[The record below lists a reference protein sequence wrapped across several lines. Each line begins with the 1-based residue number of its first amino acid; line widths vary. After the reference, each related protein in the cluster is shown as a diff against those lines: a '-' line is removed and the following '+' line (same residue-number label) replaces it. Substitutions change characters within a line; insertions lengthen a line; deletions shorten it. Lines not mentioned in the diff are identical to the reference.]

1 MAWSNSEQ
9 AANLEEGMREAYQEG
24 TNLHG
29 ISMIL
34 GRIGLTVLPHD
45 DARQLIDAMHFAA
58 GAANKTKQKQ
68 VEDKFEATM
77 EQIQEYLS

>member
-29 ISMIL
+29 ISMVC
-34 GRIGLTVLPHD
+34 GRVGLTVLPHD
-45 DARQLIDAMHFAA
+45 DARQLLDAMVFAE
-58 GAANKTKQKQ
+58 GAAMKAKQPA
-68 VEDKFEATM
+68 VEERFEPIR